1 MQKAAAWSKGKASSI
16 GCAML
21 LTQLPTRR
29 RSSTDYRC
37 VNNITHE
44 CAYVHATSICAP
56 FCSFFLIFH
65 IRERKRKIEELGKN
79 TFLKFHSQCT
89 HARNNVRHT
98 FFFFCVFFPSF
109 LPSFLFSLSILLP
122 YPFCFFSI
130 LFIAVLLPLLL
141 FFRLLSSFLFI
152 SVSPKISLYILSL
165 KVSCIVVVSMQFI
178 LHAIIFYRTS
188 VPFFLL
194 SKKQ

>member
-21 LTQLPTRR
+21 LTQLPTRW

-44 CAYVHATSICAP
+44 YAYVHGTSICAP

-65 IRERKRKIEELGKN
+65 IRERKRKIEELEKN

-98 FFFFCVFFPSF
+98 FSFFLPSF

-122 YPFCFFSI
+122 YPFRFFSI
-130 LFIAVLLPLLL
+130 LFIAVLLPFFFFASSPL
-141 FFRLLSSFLFI
+141 FCLF
-152 SVSPKISLYILSL
+152 LSL
-165 KVSCIVVVSMQFI
+165 QRYPC
-178 LHAIIFYRTS
+178 IFYR
-188 VPFFLL
+188 
-194 SKKQ
+194 

>member
-44 CAYVHATSICAP
+44 CAYVHGTSICAP

-65 IRERKRKIEELGKN
+65 IRERKRKIEELEKN

-98 FFFFCVFFPSF
+98 FFSFCVFFPSF
-109 LPSFLFSLSILLP
+109 LPSSSPFPFFSLIHSVSF
-122 YPFCFFSI
+122 PFFLSLFFSPYFFFFASSP
-130 LFIAVLLPLLL
+130 LFCL
-141 FFRLLSSFLFI
+141 F
-152 SVSPKISLYILSL
+152 LSL
-165 KVSCIVVVSMQFI
+165 QRYPC
-178 LHAIIFYRTS
+178 IFYR
-188 VPFFLL
+188 
-194 SKKQ
+194 